1 MVSFKFY
8 IRPTKITELEKL
20 HTISVQTFKETFE
33 AKNTEDDMAI
43 YLKHNLSKKKLNA
56 EFSDRNTSFYFAYC
70 DEVLVGYLK
79 LNFKDAQKKVVLKG
93 KAYEIERIYILKA
106 HQGRGFGTQLFNE
119 ALGIGRGKGYKL
131 MWLGVWELNHKALKF
146 YKKKGLKAFDSHIF
160 QLGNDSQT
168 DILMQLKF

>member
-1 MVSFKFY
+1 MVSFKFH

-33 AKNTEDDMAI
+33 AKNNEDDMAV
-43 YLKHNLSKKKLNA
+43 YLKHKLSKKQLNA

-119 ALGIGRGKGYKL
+119 ALEIGRGKGYKL
-131 MWLGVWELNHKALKF
+131 MWLGVWEFNHKALKF
-146 YKKKGLKAFDSHIF
+146 YEKKGLKAFDSHIF